1 MIRRQDVFSLTIN
14 VLNFSLCGRQITLFT
29 CLFNNLALKQ
39 FWRED
44 NSLFTCFFFF
54 VDMSQ
59 SFEEDAIE
67 HFLTKL
73 VFKLVQNA
81 NGRGF

>member
-1 MIRRQDVFSLTIN
+1 MLRRQDVFSLTIN

-44 NSLFTCFFFF
+44 NSLFTFFF
-54 VDMSQ
+54 VFVDMTKSI
-59 SFEEDAIE
+59 EKDAIE
-67 HFLTKL
+67 HFLTKSD
-73 VFKLVQNA
+73 FKLVKNA
-81 NGRGF
+81 NGRCF